1 MISVKLILSLVILF
15 KYFTKL
21 EKVNT
26 LDTFSYLILFMAPLI
41 IEFIVFFDLL
51 KIILYSYFI
60 GILNLLQ

>member
-41 IEFIVFFDLL
+41 IEFMVFLDLL

-60 GILNLLQ
+60 GIFNLLQ